1 MYEKKIPELHC
12 GISIFMKVLGG
23 KWKAWIIECIHDD
36 IRRPSEIHRQMEVDG
51 ASMRV
56 ITMHLKE
63 LEDLGLLYKKVYPGI
78 PLKVEY
84 YLTEVGLSTLPLI
97 KAMDQWGKEKQALL
111 GKEVQATA
119 INSI

>member
-23 KWKAWIIECIHDD
+23 KWKAWIIECIDDD

-111 GKEVQATA
+111 GKEVQATE
-119 INSI
+119 INSV